1 MGILYGWKK
10 EYLLQ
15 SMTFGQIILYLN
27 EGLRFKYPK
36 PQKLGGSTGANGS
49 LIGASAETINKRL
62 NELHE
67 QYGPVPGNN

>member
-36 PQKLGGSTGANGS
+36 PQKPSGSTGSNGS
-49 LIGASAETINKRL
+49 LIGASAETINNRL
-62 NELHE
+62 NELHR

>member
-10 EYLLQ
+10 EYLLE
-15 SMTFGQIILYLN
+15 SMTFGQIIMYLN

-36 PQKLGGSTGANGS
+36 PQKATGTNGS

-62 NELHE
+62 NELHK
-67 QYGPVPGNN
+67 QYGSVPGNN